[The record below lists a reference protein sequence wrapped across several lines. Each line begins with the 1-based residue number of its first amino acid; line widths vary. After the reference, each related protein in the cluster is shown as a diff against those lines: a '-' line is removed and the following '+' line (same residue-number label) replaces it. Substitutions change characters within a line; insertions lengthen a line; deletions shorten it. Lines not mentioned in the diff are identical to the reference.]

1 MPPEI
6 ADGRLRKGA
15 LRRRALL
22 DATLRLVGRS
32 GVAAVTQRAAAAEAG
47 LPPSAVLYYF
57 ASVDELLVTALREVN
72 DRYVGDLRAVE
83 SLDALADLI
92 ADYAAQDRER
102 TIAEYDLY
110 LLAARRPDLRDELER
125 WDRALDDLARRL
137 APDQADLFAAAV
149 NGLYLRAA
157 TSGIDRTTVARI
169 LDARIT

>member
-32 GVAAVTQRAAAAEAG
+32 GVAAVTQRAVAAEAE

-72 DRYVGDLRAVE
+72 DRYV
-83 SLDALADLI
+83 ADLAEITTVGQLAELI
-92 ADYAAQDRER
+92 AAYSAQDRR
-102 TIAEYDLY
+102 LTIAEYDLY
-110 LLAARRPDLRDELER
+110 LLAARRPDLREELDR
-125 WDRALDDLARRL
+125 WDRAVDEMARRL
-137 APDQADLFAAAV
+137 CPDRAELLAAAV

-157 TSGIDRTTVARI
+157 TTEIDRATTVRV
-169 LDARIT
+169 LGG

>member
-15 LRRRALL
+15 IRRRALL

-32 GVAAVTQRAAAAEAG
+32 GVAAVTQRAVAAEAE

-57 ASVDELLVTALREVN
+57 ASVDELLITALREVN
-72 DRYVGDLRAVE
+72 DRYVDDLSTVE
-83 SLDALADLI
+83 SLEGLADLI

-110 LLAARRPDLRDELER
+110 LLAARRPDLRGELER
-125 WDRALDDLARRL
+125 WDRALDELAQRL
-137 APDQADLFAAAV
+137 APDRAELVAAAV

-157 TSGIDRTTVARI
+157 TSGIDRSTAARI
-169 LDARIT
+169 LGARNT

>member
-6 ADGRLRKGA
+6 TDGRLRKGA
-15 LRRRALL
+15 ARRRALL
-22 DATLRLVGRS
+22 DAALRLVGRS
-32 GVAAVTQRAAAAEAG
+32 GVAAVTQRAVAAEAG

-57 ASVDELLVTALREVN
+57 ASVDELLVTGLREVN
-72 DRYVGDLRAVE
+72 DRYVEDLSTVE
-83 SLDALADLI
+83 SADDLAGLL
-92 ADYAAQDRER
+92 AAYSAQARLL

-137 APDQADLFAAAV
+137 CPDRAELLAAAV

-157 TSGIDRTTVARI
+157 TSGIDRATVVRVLEAAG
-169 LDARIT
+169 L